1 MPLPCFIIFQWHLS
15 YIKTLQCACFNFVTV
30 SLPALDYNL
39 QVGKALCLLCNSALS
54 GVCGTQWALSER
66 LLMSQSGW
74 PAALLLW
81 ATFCFPPSLCLVKVS
96 CSFFFFFLSSSSFSS
111 PPSCPPPCIVYA
123 WVRHVCALMCAC
135 VWRPEEGGYQCSCC
149 CSPYFLETKSSHR
162 ARARLTGPNMQVNLL
177 TPPMCSNPQCR
188 VTGVCV
194 TMPRFYMVL
203 GIQIHVVMLSE
214 QVPWLSQLSPQ
225 PNASL

>member
-1 MPLPCFIIFQWHLS
+1 M
-15 YIKTLQCACFNFVTV
+15 
-30 SLPALDYNL
+30 
-39 QVGKALCLLCNSALS
+39 
-54 GVCGTQWALSER
+54 
-66 LLMSQSGW
+66 
-74 PAALLLW
+74 LLW

-96 CSFFFFFLSSSSFSS
+96 CSFFFLSSSSFSS
-111 PPSCPPPCIVYA
+111 PPSCPSPCIVYA

-135 VWRPEEGGYQCSCC
+135 VWRPEEGGYQCFCC

-162 ARARLTGPNMQVNLL
+162 ARARLTGPNIQVSLL